1 MDSSVLCVIIFIG
14 VLFLLGF
21 IAWLLDSFSNL
32 TESKKKFR
40 QLLENENKTKDL
52 NERLKKR
59 EQEIE
64 AEFADKSY
72 VLTLKSKELA
82 KKSDMLN
89 SEIAHYNSLISGLD
103 EMIEKKC
110 ACYPQLAVIMA
121 DIKTAFYERSAQYL
135 ETKKSPAPNEALR
148 IRELR
153 KETQK
158 ILSEK
163 KLLEYKFKY
172 IEAVIPNINSLF
184 DRDDLEDQ
192 ITQYTSIVDIE
203 NAKKSITQEKQKLS
217 IEKRN
222 LSIEK
227 QSLSVLEQTTKV
239 ASAKLE
245 KKIAYYNSLI
255 AGFDEV
261 IKQKCSYYPQLAAI
275 VADIETVFYE
285 RSAEYLETKKNPA
298 IIEALRIRELRK
310 ETQKI
315 LAEKKLSDYRLEYI
329 KTMFPNI
336 EDIFD
341 SDFAAPEDFELETDD
356 TTDRTRKF
364 LSHEEYA
371 SLSTTERNQL
381 ALDRYLESRK
391 SKWQVGRDYELYI
404 GYQYECHGY
413 NVKYT
418 GIIENFE
425 DMGRDLIAQ
434 KGNKVLIIQCKNWS
448 QEKTIHEKHI
458 FQLFGTLIL
467 YQLEN
472 PTLKSS
478 ALFVTTTS
486 LSEKAKEIAKHLN
499 ISVREN
505 IALCDFPR
513 IKCNINRQSGEKIY
527 HLPFDQQYDTVV
539 IEKDK
544 GEFMAFTVA
553 EAENAGFRRAFKH
566 FASQ

>member
-1 MDSSVLCVIIFIG
+1 MDSSVLCIVIFVGI
-14 VLFLLGF
+14 LFLLGF
-21 IAWLLDSFSNL
+21 IAWLLDSFANL

-40 QLLENENKTKDL
+40 QLLENENKTKEL
-52 NERLKKR
+52 SERLNKR
-59 EQEIE
+59 EQEFE
-64 AEFADKSY
+64 TESTQKSNE
-72 VLTLKSKELA
+72 LTRRSKELA
-82 KKSDMLN
+82 QKSDKLDK
-89 SEIAHYNSLISGLD
+89 EIAHYNALISGND
-103 EMIEKKC
+103 KVIEEKC
-110 ACYPQLAVIMA
+110 ASY
-121 DIKTAFYERSAQYL
+121 K
-135 ETKKSPAPNEALR
+135 
-148 IRELR
+148 
-153 KETQK
+153 
-158 ILSEK
+158 K
-163 KLLEYKFKY
+163 KL
-172 IEAVIPNINSLF
+172 
-184 DRDDLEDQ
+184 
-192 ITQYTSIVDIE
+192 E
-203 NAKKSITQEKQKLS
+203 ND
-217 IEKRN
+217 
-222 LSIEK
+222 
-227 QSLSVLEQTTKV
+227 
-239 ASAKLE
+239 
-245 KKIAYYNSLI
+245 IAYYNSLI
-255 AGFDEV
+255 TGFDKV
-261 IKQKCSYYPQLAAI
+261 IEQKCAYYPQLAAI

-285 RSAEYLETKKNPA
+285 RSAQYLETKKTPA
-298 IIEALRIRELRK
+298 KVEASRIRELRRQ
-310 ETQKI
+310 TRRI
-315 LAEKKLSDYRLEYI
+315 LAEKKASDYRLEYI

-341 SDFAAPEDFELETDD
+341 NDFAAPEDFELETDE
-356 TTDRTRKF
+356 TTDRTRNF

-413 NVKYT
+413 TVKYT

-486 LSEKAKEIAKHLN
+486 LSEKAKGIAKHLN